1 MHLSTRPRLIVSA
14 VLAALVLAGCAAQP
28 DPGRGTEAAS
38 AVAEWAALDATEL
51 IDRLEATPVDERPQ
65 DVMASVRQDE
75 VVVSAPDGTREVSVP
90 IEEGHYLSIAPYV
103 GQTHDC
109 FFHSLTTC
117 TGEMGGEEITVRV
130 VDDRT
135 GEVYVDE
142 TSRTHDNGFVG
153 FWIPRDISATVTVTA
168 AGRSAETSVETGAE
182 DLTCLTS
189 LQLT

>member
-1 MHLSTRPRLIVSA
+1 MHLATRPRLIVSA

-28 DPGRGTEAAS
+28 DPERGTEAAN
-38 AVAEWAALDATEL
+38 AVEQWAALDVTEL
-51 IDRLEATPVDERPQ
+51 IDQLEATPVDERPQ
-65 DVMASVRQDE
+65 DVMASIRQDE
-75 VVVSAPDGTREVSVP
+75 VLVSAPDGSQEVSVP

-103 GQTHDC
+103 DQTHDC

-117 TGEMGGEEITVRV
+117 TGEMAGEEITVRV

-153 FWIPRDISATVTVTA
+153 FWLPRDISATLTVTA
-168 AGRSAETSVETGAE
+168 AGRSAETSVETGAD

>member
-1 MHLSTRPRLIVSA
+1 MRLSTRPRLIVSA

-28 DPGRGTEAAS
+28 DPERETEAAT
-38 AVAEWAALDATEL
+38 AVEQWAALDATEL
-51 IDRLEATPVDERPQ
+51 IDQLEATPVDERPQ
-65 DVMASVRQDE
+65 DVMASIRQDE
-75 VVVSAPDGTREVSVP
+75 VLVSAPDGSQEVSVP

-103 GQTHDC
+103 DQTHDC

-117 TGEMGGEEITVRV
+117 TGEMAGEEITVRV

-153 FWIPRDISATVTVTA
+153 FWLPRDISATLTVTA
-168 AGRSAETSVETGAE
+168 AGRSAETSVETGAD

>member
-1 MHLSTRPRLIVSA
+1 MHLSTRARLIVSA

-28 DPGRGTEAAS
+28 DPELGTEGAG
-38 AVAEWAALDATEL
+38 AVEEWAALDATEL
-51 IDRLEATPVDERPQ
+51 IDRLEATPVDERPR
-65 DVMASVRQDE
+65 DVMASVRQDK
-75 VVVSAPDGTREVSVP
+75 VLVSAPDGTQEVSVP

-103 GQTHDC
+103 DQTHDC

-130 VDDRT
+130 VDDST

-142 TSRTHDNGFVG
+142 TTRTHDNGFVG
-153 FWIPRDISATVTVTA
+153 FWLPRDVSATITVTA
-168 AGRSAETSVETGAE
+168 AGRSAQASVETGAD

>member
-1 MHLSTRPRLIVSA
+1 MRLSTRPRLIVSA

-28 DPGRGTEAAS
+28 DPERETEAAT
-38 AVAEWAALDATEL
+38 AVEQWAALDATEL
-51 IDRLEATPVDERPQ
+51 IDQLEATPVDERPQ
-65 DVMASVRQDE
+65 DVMASIRQDE
-75 VVVSAPDGTREVSVP
+75 VLVSAPDGSQEVSVP
-90 IEEGHYLSIAPYV
+90 IEESHYLSIAPYV
-103 GQTHDC
+103 DQTHDC

-142 TSRTHDNGFVG
+142 TSRTHDNGFAG
-153 FWIPRDISATVTVTA
+153 FWLPRDISATITVTA
-168 AGRSAETSVETGAE
+168 AGRSAETSVETGPD